1 MPDPLEALQATI
13 GSAYRI
19 ERELGRGGMATVFLA
34 HDLRHDRRVALK
46 LLRPELAAALG
57 PERFQREIRL
67 AAGLQHPHILTVL
80 DSGGTGNQLW
90 FTMPFV
96 QGESLRARLTRE
108 RQLPLEQAV
117 RWAVEVADA
126 LECAHRQGIV
136 HRDIKPENIMLSGAS
151 GSSQEHA
158 LVTDFGI
165 AHSTS
170 EAAHDRL
177 TETGIIVG
185 TPSYMSP
192 EQASGERNLD
202 GRTDIYALGC
212 VLYEMLAG
220 EPPFVGPTAQSIAA
234 KRLTQ
239 PVPSITQVRDTV
251 PNAIEQALHRAMA
264 RVPADRFP
272 TAAGFADALRAGLA
286 ERPPARRR
294 GPAYRWAGAAL
305 AVLLLLIAGYFLAP
319 RRPDLPAGP
328 IPVAVLPFR
337 TFGAAGDSGVL
348 SIGIPDA
355 IITRLAGLHQMRLR
369 PTSAVLRYAGKD
381 TDARQVGR
389 ELEVGYLVT
398 GTVQA
403 AADRLRVSVQL
414 VRTTDAAPVWGSAYD
429 LARKDLLTLQ
439 DSVAQ
444 RVSTSLAV
452 RLTTEEHERLY
463 RRYTSNPA
471 AYEWYLRGRAQ
482 LAHISE
488 QGTRRALE
496 SFERA
501 LALDSGYAL
510 AQAGLAMAS
519 ADMHLRFASGPE
531 VALWGERANR
541 EAARAL
547 TLDSNLAE
555 AHLAR
560 AAVMRKSDFDWDGTL
575 QESGRALALNPNLD
589 LAHYFREAAFYHL
602 GLLDLAQRE
611 DHEVNGEPSDPVERL
626 RTRGVVAFLQ
636 GRFGEAA
643 TNLEAAR
650 RSSGRAY
657 TDSYLAQAYYY
668 AGDTTRAVA
677 TLDSLSQ
684 ISSAPAA
691 NRARAVLASIQARKG
706 DQEQAEALI
715 DLVLGKQGYVDHH
728 VAYSLGAAYAQLRQ
742 PRQAAMWL
750 ANAIE
755 TGFPCYPWFER
766 DPLLDPVRQD
776 PGIRDL
782 IGRLKAQWEAARI
795 RYS

>member
-1 MPDPLEALQATI
+1 MPSPRESLQATI
-13 GSAYRI
+13 GGAYRI

-34 HDLRHDRRVALK
+34 HDVRHDRRVALK

-57 PERFQREIRL
+57 LERFQREIRL
-67 AAGLQHPHILTVL
+67 VAGLQHPHILTVL
-80 DSGGTGNQLW
+80 DSGGVDDRLW

-96 QGESLRARLTRE
+96 EGESLRGRLARE
-108 RQLPLEQAV
+108 SQLPLEQAV
-117 RWAVEVADA
+117 RWAIEVADA
-126 LECAHRQGIV
+126 LDCAHRQGIV
-136 HRDIKPENIMLSGAS
+136 HRDIKPENILLSGAP
-151 GSSQEHA
+151 GSPQEHA

-165 AHSTS
+165 ACVTG
-170 EAAHDRL
+170 ELPHDRL

-220 EPPFVGPTAQSIAA
+220 EPPFVGPTAQSIVA

-251 PNAIEQALHRAMA
+251 PQAIEQALLRAMA
-264 RVPADRFP
+264 KVPADRFP
-272 TAAGFADALRAGLA
+272 TGAAFADALRAGLV
-286 ERPPARRR
+286 EQPRSGRWP
-294 GPAYRWAGAAL
+294 GHRWAGAAI
-305 AVLLLLIAGYFLAP
+305 AVLLLLVGTYFFAR
-319 RRPDLPAGP
+319 RRPDSAGP

-337 TFGAAGDSGVL
+337 TLGAAGDSGVL

-355 IITRLAGLHQMRLR
+355 IITRLAGVHQMRLR
-369 PTSAVLRYAGKD
+369 PTSAVLGYAGKD

-389 ELEVGYLVT
+389 ELGVGYLVT
-398 GTVQA
+398 GTIQTV
-403 AADRLRVSVQL
+403 ADRLRVSVQL
-414 VRTTDAAPVWGSAYD
+414 VRTADAAPVWGSAYD

-444 RVSTSLAV
+444 RVSSSLAV

-482 LAHISE
+482 LAHVSE
-488 QGTRRALE
+488 QGTRSALE

-519 ADMHLRFASGPE
+519 ADMHLRFALGPE
-531 VALWGERANR
+531 VSLWGERANR

-547 TLDSNLAE
+547 ALDSNLAE

-560 AAVMRKSDFDWDGTL
+560 AAVMRKSDFDWEGTL
-575 QESGRALALNPNLD
+575 QESARALALNPNLD

-611 DHEVNGEPSDPVERL
+611 DREVNGEPSDPVERL
-626 RTRGVVAFLQ
+626 RTRGVIAFLQ
-636 GRFGEAA
+636 GRFAEAA

-650 RSSGRAY
+650 RSSGRAF

-668 AGDTTRAVA
+668 LGDTIRAVE
-677 TLDSLSQ
+677 TLDSLSR

-691 NRARAVLASIQARKG
+691 NRALAALASFEAR
-706 DQEQAEALI
+706 A
-715 DLVLGKQGYVDHH
+715 
-728 VAYSLGAAYAQLRQ
+728 
-742 PRQAAMWL
+742 
-750 ANAIE
+750 
-755 TGFPCYPWFER
+755 
-766 DPLLDPVRQD
+766 
-776 PGIRDL
+776 
-782 IGRLKAQWEAARI
+782 
-795 RYS
+795 